1 MAMGT
6 FNNIYQGRNQKVFL
20 DYTPDGPN
28 THHDPIHKGGKKL
41 PLSSSIVTPLS
52 PQDSP

>member
-1 MAMGT
+1 MGA
-6 FNNIYQGRNQKVFL
+6 FNSIYQGRIQKVFL

-28 THHDPIHKGGKKL
+28 THHDPIHKGGKKSS
-41 PLSSSIVTPLS
+41 LSLSIVTPLS